1 MNQTKNPRRK
11 QITKTQQRLPDWF
24 RVSKGKLNAT
34 KSLSN
39 QLMADVPNSIC
50 EEAKCPNRFECFK
63 KGVLT
68 FMIMGTTCTRNCAFC
83 SVAHGKPLPPDPQE
97 VTHIF
102 NAIEK
107 LNLKFV
113 VITSP
118 NRDDLPD
125 GGASH
130 YAHIIQSI
138 KSRYPHVKVEVLI
151 PDFQGDMDALATVVA
166 ANPDVLNHNMETV
179 PGLYTVAKRGSLFKR
194 SLSILSETKRINPKM
209 LTKSGL
215 MVGLSETTE
224 ELHDTFNEIYKSN
237 VDILTIG
244 QYLQPNRDNLP
255 VSKYYALNE
264 FDELKAYAE
273 NLGFRFVFSGPLV
286 RSSYLAE
293 HVFED
298 VLIPVPKGK

>member
-1 MNQTKNPRRK
+1 
-11 QITKTQQRLPDWF
+11 
-24 RVSKGKLNAT
+24 
-34 KSLSN
+34 
-39 QLMADVPNSIC
+39 
-50 EEAKCPNRFECFK
+50 
-63 KGVLT
+63 
-68 FMIMGTTCTRNCAFC
+68 
-83 SVAHGKPLPPDPQE
+83 
-97 VTHIF
+97 
-102 NAIEK
+102 
-107 LNLKFV
+107 
-113 VITSP
+113 
-118 NRDDLPD
+118 
-125 GGASH
+125 
-130 YAHIIQSI
+130 
-138 KSRYPHVKVEVLI
+138 VLI